1 MTWELAA
8 AAIAPWLGEWVT
20 TKIAEA
26 VLGGVST
33 QLKAGDLGKALKTC
47 AATADKEVR
56 LFYNCYPRF
65 VPPFLDRVFKDLAIE
80 ELQRPLRE
88 EGTPPRV
95 DFLVKAFQE
104 ALQDHPKVNQD
115 VDISLIKPWL
125 EVFARTYFESTKTY
139 LNFQVVKD
147 NYFKRLDDWFD
158 DIKLTG
164 IKVEGPEAD
173 KLAKLADIFVMP
185 DVVEEGQRQDFAPF
199 ERDFKLEGNVS
210 QRQAELLWEQ
220 RQFSRW
226 GEGAGRTFLAQQLLS
241 ESTAQKLVL
250 LGAPGSGKTTL
261 MSYFT
266 VMLAREQPQEL
277 GLAAE
282 TDWLP
287 ILIRIRDLSRYSDI
301 SLLEYVQQFAR
312 TNLSVNPLPTGFF
325 EYWLD
330 DGRALILLDGL
341 DEVAESGK
349 RDEIIRKIECFL
361 GQFDKNR
368 AIITSRPAGYKPVFF
383 RTQELPHYTLQLFD
397 ESKIELFVKHWYE
410 SRFKDI
416 EEARRRQESLKK
428 ALTGQERIKVL
439 AKNPLLLTII
449 SLIHRY
455 EADLPRQ
462 RYKLYDRA
470 VKTLLTAWD
479 AGKELDYQLPLDYL
493 NRDDIERLMQRL
505 AYWIHTQGGTG
516 DKQGGTLIDKDE
528 LIRQLRKFIVEQKGI
543 ERHQAE
549 AEAKRFI
556 GYIRERCGLLNEQ
569 GQDCY
574 AFVHKT
580 FQEYLAA
587 EEIRYR
593 QEDEDFEVVLEHI
606 QNYLHDAHWQ
616 EVLLLLIAQQKPKK
630 ATKVLEAILQ
640 QPTLYEQWLHR
651 NLFFAGRCLA
661 EDLEIADGNRVTEV
675 LRQLVALEISDS
687 KKVGDK
693 IRQQVFQT
701 LCSLDETRFEK
712 QALHLLKE
720 SVDRI
725 GKVRLQEYRIALG
738 EKQEAIATLL
748 EMLKHKNDRVRS
760 LAVLALGK
768 LGKASEQVIAAL
780 VERLKDEKYWVRSFA
795 ADALDKLGKAS
806 EQVIAAL
813 LERLKDQ
820 NASVRSFAADALG
833 NLGKA
838 SEQVIAALL
847 ERLKDE
853 NDSVRSIAALA
864 LGNLGKASEQVIAV
878 LLERLK
884 DQSTWVRSGAAN
896 ALCYSGKAS
905 EQVIAVFVE
914 RLKDEKNSVRSR
926 AADALGDLGKASEQV
941 IAALL
946 EQLQDED
953 DWVRSIAALT
963 LSNLGN
969 ASESV
974 VQALLERLKDE
985 KNSVR
990 SRAAEALGN
999 LGNASENVIAALLEC
1014 LQDENDSVRSRAAEA
1029 LGNLGNASE
1038 NVIAALLERLQ
1049 DEADSVRSRAAE
1061 ALGNLGN
1068 ASENVIAAL
1077 LERLQNEN
1085 DSVRSGAA
1093 SALGKLGKNS
1103 SDVATV
1109 VAESISQHPDSDN
1122 VGDYIDVLWD
1132 VVAGESSV

>member
-26 VLGGVST
+26 VLGGVSGR
-33 QLKAGDLGKALKTC
+33 LKPEDLGKALKTC
-47 AATADKEVR
+47 AAAADKQVR

-65 VPPFLDRVFKDLAIE
+65 VPPFLDHVFKDLAIE
-80 ELQRPLRE
+80 ELQRPLKE

-104 ALQDHPKVNQD
+104 ALQDHPKVKQD
-115 VDISLIKPWL
+115 IDTSLIKPWL

-147 NYFKRLDDWFD
+147 NYFKRLEDWFD
-158 DIKLTG
+158 DIKFAG
-164 IKVEGPEAD
+164 IKVEGREVE
-173 KLAKLADIFVMP
+173 KSAKLADIFVMP

-199 ERDFKLEGNVS
+199 ERDFKLEENVS

-220 RQFSRW
+220 RQLSRL
-226 GEGAGRTFLAQQLLS
+226 GDGAGRTFLAQQLLS

-266 VMLAREQPQEL
+266 VMLAREQPQQL
-277 GLAAE
+277 GLAAD

-301 SLLEYVQQFAR
+301 SILEYVQQFAR
-312 TNLSVNPLPTGFF
+312 TNLSVNQLPTGFF

-397 ESKIELFVKHWYE
+397 ESKVELFVKYWYE

-416 EEARRRQESLKK
+416 EEAQRRGESLKK
-428 ALTGQERIKVL
+428 ALTGQEGIKVL

-630 ATKVLEAILQ
+630 ATKALEAILQ
-640 QPTLYEQWLHR
+640 QPTPYQQWLHR
-651 NLFFAGRCLA
+651 NLFFAGKCLA
-661 EDLEIADGNRVTEV
+661 EDLAVSDGSLVAEI
-675 LRQLVALEISDS
+675 LHQLVVLEVSHP
-687 KKVGDK
+687 KKVGYK
-693 IRQQVFQT
+693 IRAQVFQT
-701 LCSLDETRFEK
+701 LCSLDESRFEK

-720 SVDRI
+720 SADRI
-725 GKVRLQEYRIALG
+725 YKVRLQEYRAALG
-738 EKQEAIATLL
+738 EKEEAIATLL
-748 EMLKHKNDRVRS
+748 EMLKHKYDWVRS
-760 LAVLALGK
+760 GAANALGNS
-768 LGKASEQVIAAL
+768 GKASEQVIAAL
-780 VERLKDEKYWVRSFA
+780 LERLKDQNDWVRSGAAEALGNSGKASEQVIAALLERLKDEDGSVRSRA
-795 ADALDKLGKAS
+795 AYALGDLGKAS

-820 NASVRSFAADALG
+820 NDWVRSGAAYALGNSGKASEQVIAALLERLKDKNGSVRSRAAYALG
-833 NLGKA
+833 DLGKA

-847 ERLKDE
+847 ERLKDQ
-853 NDSVRSIAALA
+853 NDWVCSCAAYP
-864 LGNLGKASEQVIAV
+864 LGK
-878 LLERLK
+878 
-884 DQSTWVRSGAAN
+884 
-896 ALCYSGKAS
+896 
-905 EQVIAVFVE
+905 
-914 RLKDEKNSVRSR
+914 
-926 AADALGDLGKASEQV
+926 LGKASEQV

-946 EQLQDED
+946 EL
-953 DWVRSIAALT
+953 
-963 LSNLGN
+963 
-969 ASESV
+969 
-974 VQALLERLKDE
+974 LKDQDG
-985 KNSVR
+985 SVR
-990 SRAAEALGN
+990 SRAA
-999 LGNASENVIAALLEC
+999 
-1014 LQDENDSVRSRAAEA
+1014 D
-1029 LGNLGNASE
+1029 
-1038 NVIAALLERLQ
+1038 
-1049 DEADSVRSRAAE
+1049 
-1061 ALGNLGN
+1061 
-1068 ASENVIAAL
+1068 
-1077 LERLQNEN
+1077 
-1085 DSVRSGAA
+1085 
-1093 SALGKLGKNS
+1093 ALGKLGKNS
-1103 SDVATV
+1103 SDVATA
-1109 VAESISQHPDSDN
+1109 VAQRISQHPDSNN
-1122 VGDYIDVLWD
+1122 VGRYIDVLWD